1 MFDLDYDPFTG
12 KKKKSDAE
20 KIRAALTPARKEDIK
35 RVVGYE
41 CEKCGRKGKLQIHHI
56 KPVSKADGV
65 DLNVGTNL
73 IALCPNCHAEALT
86 QAQMKKI
93 VSKRSKKV
101 KQDITNILRNRKK
114 VGTGKRT
121 SSKSGDTFGIG
132 SDPFGLSDGGGKKK
146 GRKKKKDDEPRGL
159 F

>member
-20 KIRAALTPARKEDIK
+20 KIRAALTPAMKEDIK

-65 DLNVGTNL
+65 DLNVDTNL

-86 QAQMKKI
+86 QAEMKRI
-93 VSKRSKKV
+93 LAKRSKKV
-101 KQDITNILRNRKK
+101 KQDITNIRILFKK
-114 VGTGKRT
+114 YGKAHVGFNL
-121 SSKSGDTFGIG
+121 SKSCVLTYFYSYFSSAIG
-132 SDPFGLSDGGGKKK
+132 LITLSSDF
-146 GRKKKKDDEPRGL
+146 
-159 F
+159 

>member
-1 MFDLDYDPFTG
+1 M
-12 KKKKSDAE
+12 
-20 KIRAALTPARKEDIK
+20 KEEIK

-41 CEKCGRKGKLQIHHI
+41 CEKCGRRKGKLQIHHI
-56 KPVSKADGV
+56 KPISKADGV

-121 SSKSGDTFGIG
+121 SSKSGDIFGIG
-132 SDPFGLSDGGGKKK
+132 SDPFSLSDSGVKK
-146 GRKKKKDDEPRGL
+146 GRKKKK
-159 F
+159 

>member
-1 MFDLDYDPFTG
+1 MGLFKLDYDPFTG
-12 KKKKSDAE
+12 KKKKTDAE
-20 KIRAALTPARKEDIK
+20 KIRAALTPAMKENIK
-35 RVVGYE
+35 RVVGYK
-41 CEKCGRKGKLQIHHI
+41 CEKCGRKGKLQIDHI
-56 KPVSKADGV
+56 KEVFKGGT
-65 DLNVGTNL
+65 NVGSNL
-73 IALCPNCHAEALT
+73 IVLCPSCHAEKLT
-86 QAQMKKI
+86 QAEMKRI
-93 VSKRSKKV
+93 LAKRSKKV